1 MIIASCFQMLQ
12 ERRKHMCGV
21 CLCLEVGRGTE
32 EKRGTLEKNIFDNA
46 IFKATIAERNS
57 EQK

>member
-1 MIIASCFQMLQ
+1 MY
-12 ERRKHMCGV
+12 GV

>member
-1 MIIASCFQMLQ
+1 MIVSCLQMLQ

-21 CLCLEVGRGTE
+21 CLYLEVGRGTE
-32 EKRGTLEKNIFDNA
+32 EEEGNTGKNIFDNA